1 MHFTKMKLKKLN
13 NCRDLGGLPT
23 MDGRRIK
30 YGKLIRSSRLYKLPK
45 STKKALKDY
54 GVTTIV
60 DLRTE
65 NEQNEKPRTDIN
77 GIRYVDLPILTTSA
91 AAITNDK
98 SVMKIIFNESERIK
112 TEYGTADNYMKAMY
126 CDILLGD
133 AAKDKLKGFIDL
145 AVNEDGCILW
155 FCNQGKDRT
164 GIISMLLEGLLG
176 VEEKTIVADYVA
188 SAKFLGK
195 KRRAQKLGL
204 AIVPCPRRY
213 KLILH
218 ALINVKPQYIRSA
231 IDEVN
236 KAYGSIT
243 EYCKQFLGVTQ
254 EEINILKEKYLES
267 V

>member
-1 MHFTKMKLKKLN
+1 MRFTKMKLKKLN
-13 NCRDLGGLPT
+13 NCRDLGGLPAEGGKT
-23 MDGRRIK
+23 VK

-45 STKKALKDY
+45 ITVKALKDY

-65 NEQNEKPRTDIN
+65 NEQKEKPRTVIEGIN
-77 GIRYVDLPILTTSA
+77 YVDLPILTTST
-91 AAITNDK
+91 AAITNDA
-98 SVMKIIFNESERIK
+98 SVVKIIFKESERIK

-126 CDILLGD
+126 VNVLLGD
-133 AAKDKLKGFIDL
+133 TSKEQLKRFIDL
-145 AVNEDGCILW
+145 AVKEEGCILW

-176 VEEKTIVADYVA
+176 VDEETIVADYVA

-213 KLILH
+213 KLILR

-231 IDEVN
+231 IDEIN
-236 KAYGSIT
+236 SIYGSIS
-243 EYCKQFLGVTQ
+243 EYCKQHLGVTQ
-254 EEINILKEKYLES
+254 EDINTLKEKYLER